1 MGQGVD
7 PFFNRRRSGYTAAAA
22 GGRPPYQDGLVVNTP
37 RQMPVPAKELTLTGR
52 SLYSFGGPS
61 NPDMSAPVEGGIK
74 RETVLDRFRALQNAR
89 PGYLTRFL
97 SGDRKF

>member
-1 MGQGVD
+1 
-7 PFFNRRRSGYTAAAA
+7 
-22 GGRPPYQDGLVVNTP
+22 
-37 RQMPVPAKELTLTGR
+37 MPVPAKELTLTGR

-97 SGDRKF
+97 SGDRRF